1 MILMSNLNILRTRK
15 NIPSQKTHPSGLCL
29 RRPYSNQH
37 RSVKGTEF
45 RTRNNAN
52 TFKLQRTITNALRYK
67 SDPSGNVVNL
77 SKHSFSF
84 DTYKLLN
91 KNLNFIPTSKRYN
104 KNQLSSDLQ
113 NFFRLIK
120 LRAHFKDETCIATVN
135 QPNEQVPFKIKNKEK
150 WTPKE
155 THHTVSTYIDLVE
168 NDINALMKEP
178 TKKLKSNLTYKEH
191 AAMEELAKRKD
202 LIITNADKGGAV
214 VIMDT
219 DRKKPVGNYL
229 TKPAT
234 NS

>member
-1 MILMSNLNILRTRK
+1 MWWKQHIFLIFNCILICITYIIYIIYITYTENK
-15 NIPSQKTHPSGLCL
+15 EEHPKPKKHPGGLHL
-29 RRPYSNQH
+29 RRSYSNQH
-37 RSVKGTEF
+37 RSVKGTKF
-45 RTRNNAN
+45 HARNNAH

-91 KNLNFIPTSKRYN
+91 KNLNFIPTSERY

-150 WTPKE
+150 WTQ
-155 THHTVSTYIDLVE
+155 
-168 NDINALMKEP
+168 
-178 TKKLKSNLTYKEH
+178 KKRT
-191 AAMEELAKRKD
+191 
-202 LIITNADKGGAV
+202 IQ
-214 VIMDT
+214 
-219 DRKKPVGNYL
+219 
-229 TKPAT
+229 
-234 NS
+234 

>member
-1 MILMSNLNILRTRK
+1 M
-15 NIPSQKTHPSGLCL
+15 HPSGLRL

-37 RSVKGTEF
+37 RSINSTEF

-91 KNLNFIPTSKRYN
+91 KNLNFIPTSERY

-113 NFFRLIK
+113 NFFRLII

-155 THHTVSTYIDLVE
+155 KHDTVSTYIDLVE

-202 LIITNADKGGAV
+202 LITTNVDKGRAV
-214 VIMDT
+214 IIMDT
-219 DRKKPVGNYL
+219 YSYIREANQQLSDKASYK
-229 TKPAT
+229 
-234 NS
+234 